1 MAESAKDKIEIDE
14 TQQKLESV
22 DIGGKEDVKV
32 TYYLRDINRKMVV
45 AWENIFKDHTDRVQV
60 SLGDIFKDAPAADA
74 IVSPAN
80 SFGFMDG
87 GIDMVY
93 TILFG
98 WQMQNRLQK
107 VIREEY
113 DGENLVG
120 NAIIIPAYDKEP
132 EGEQLERI
140 KKKNCNGGQ
149 PIKYLISVPTM
160 RIPEDVSN
168 TSNAFL
174 AFRAVILS
182 VQKHNRNPDNTPI
195 RSVLCPGLGTAVGL
209 MPADRCAFQMLQ
221 AYEFY
226 DLKIRNQLLYPETL
240 WRITGHGEHMA
251 KYRHVYKDEKES
263 A

>member
-1 MAESAKDKIEIDE
+1 MAESAKDKVEIDE
-14 TQQKLESV
+14 TRQKIGSV
-22 DIGGKEDVKV
+22 DIGGQEDVKV
-32 TYYLRDINRKMVV
+32 TYYLRDIERKMVD
-45 AWENIFKDHTDRVQV
+45 AWAKIFKDHTDRVKV
-60 SLGDIFKDAPAADA
+60 SLGDIFKEAPAVDA
-74 IVSPAN
+74 LVSPAN

-132 EGEQLERI
+132 EGEELEKI
-140 KKKNCNGGQ
+140 KKNNCNGGQ

-160 RIPEDVSN
+160 RTPEDVSD
-168 TSNAFL
+168 TSNSFL

-221 AYEFY
+221 AYEMY
-226 DLKIRNQLLYPETL
+226 DLKISNRLVYPETL
-240 WRITGHGEHMA
+240 WRITDHGERMKMYVH
-251 KYRHVYKDEKES
+251 KDEKES
-263 A
+263 T